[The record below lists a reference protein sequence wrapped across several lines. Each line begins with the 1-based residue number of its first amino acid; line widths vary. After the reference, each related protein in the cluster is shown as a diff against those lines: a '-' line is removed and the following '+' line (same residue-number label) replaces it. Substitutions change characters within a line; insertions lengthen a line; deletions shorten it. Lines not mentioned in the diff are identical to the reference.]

1 MMKTKTFKKLY
12 HIGLMTGLQEGRRQ
26 RRSTSSQEGH
36 CLSVS
41 ECPDAW
47 RQIAKIGGYPLWELA
62 KPGNAF
68 LHAHAL
74 KKAERKLIEAWA
86 LQQGFVQAGTL
97 FQAWSTDEEG
107 EPIFGLYL
115 TREEAVDE
123 LGEDADEASDI
134 KEVPAVLPTEALSA
148 YCQQKVDF
156 LGVEDMIQLCYADKV
171 LGLDGVFWN
180 DRLDP
185 YAYSAPR
192 AGILPHK
199 LAEWSVT
206 EVVEAPRSAA

>member
-1 MMKTKTFKKLY
+1 MKTKTFKKLY
-12 HIGLMTGLQEGRRQ
+12 HIGLMVGLQEGRRQ
-26 RRSTSSQEGH
+26 RGSTSSQEGH

-47 RQIAKIGGYPLWELA
+47 RQIAKIGGYPLWELI

-123 LGEDADEASDI
+123 LGEDAYEASDI

-156 LGVEDMIQLCYADKV
+156 LDVEDMIQLCYADKV

-206 EVVEAPRSAA
+206 KVAEAPRRAA